1 MWATLLV
8 APLAL
13 QLPSSPD
20 APIGRRAALVGLSSY
35 AVAALASPASAKK
48 LDSDEVV
55 GSRVPTQTR
64 ARAMAVP
71 FDAAVV
77 QKLFYRRYTI
87 GLRV

>member
-48 LDSDEVV
+48 LDSDEVSV
-55 GSRVPTQTR
+55 LCACGCVPLRWCKSYPIAETR
-64 ARAMAVP
+64 MVCACE
-71 FDAAVV
+71 
-77 QKLFYRRYTI
+77 
-87 GLRV
+87 